1 MFSWIILKREFVS
14 KDNPVFAQQRLLT
27 GEFHELLAERLTFAT
42 RIGSMTWEAELLKE
56 YWGCRFL
63 N

>member
-56 YWGCRFL
+56 Y
-63 N
+63 